1 MAVITD
7 SLAESPIAFAGHSY
21 MWNLHLQ
28 SRMASVTV
36 FAFVGGAH
44 SAEAE
49 AREVRE
55 VSE

>member
-7 SLAESPIAFAGHSY
+7 RLAESPTAFAGPSY

-28 SRMASVTV
+28 SRMTCVTV

-44 SAEAE
+44 STEAE